1 MYPNVRGIGST
12 IGNPCTFSVT
22 VTLTELCLDMVS
34 DPESGANLNIG
45 CPNLIDLFMTM
56 TTADMNKDE
65 PQTTNEVHVIENE
78 EKRRVN

>member
-1 MYPNVRGIGST
+1 
-12 IGNPCTFSVT
+12 
-22 VTLTELCLDMVS
+22 MVS

-45 CPNLIDLFMTM
+45 CPNLIDLFTTM
-56 TTADMNKDE
+56 ATADMNKDE

>member
-1 MYPNVRGIGST
+1 
-12 IGNPCTFSVT
+12 
-22 VTLTELCLDMVS
+22 MVS

-45 CPNLIDLFMTM
+45 CPNLIDLFTTM

-78 EKRRVN
+78 EKRRVNYLLPIPINDNERSNDLCEVYKQHFRPNVV